1 MSVPIAKRLAGIESS
16 AIAAPAAVSAVSPAT
31 IPDSGSIS
39 SELAVA
45 VVDDDASVR
54 KALMRLL
61 RASSYT
67 VETFESAGAFLAS
80 LKQRI
85 PDCLVADLQMPSMD
99 GLELRISLNRAGI
112 AIPTIIISAHDAP
125 GSRERCGTAGAEAY
139 LLKPVQKRELI
150 AAIEA
155 ATKKES

>member
-1 MSVPIAKRLAGIESS
+1 
-16 AIAAPAAVSAVSPAT
+16 
-31 IPDSGSIS
+31 
-39 SELAVA
+39 
-45 VVDDDASVR
+45 
-54 KALMRLL
+54 MRLL

-67 VETFESAGAFLAS
+67 VETFESASAFLAS
-80 LKQRI
+80 LTQRI

-99 GLELRISLNRAGI
+99 GLELQISLNRAGI